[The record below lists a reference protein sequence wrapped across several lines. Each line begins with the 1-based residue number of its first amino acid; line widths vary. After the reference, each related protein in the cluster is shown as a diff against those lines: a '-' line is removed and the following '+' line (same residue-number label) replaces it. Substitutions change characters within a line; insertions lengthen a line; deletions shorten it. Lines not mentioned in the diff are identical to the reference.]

1 MKGSLVAIVTPMHDD
16 GAVDYE
22 SFNKLIQ
29 FHEEQGTDGIV
40 LVGTTGESATLS
52 SIERDQIFSFARKA
66 TSLPLMAGVGSSSTK
81 DATSL
86 IDIALKNGID
96 DCLAV
101 TPYYNRPS
109 QKGLFLHYKELAKTG
124 AQIFLYNV
132 PGRTGV
138 DLLPST
144 VNQLM
149 DIENIV
155 GLKEAVATNERFD
168 ELSNL
173 LNKNPDFL
181 MFSGDDPTFVQ
192 LMELGGVGVIS
203 VAANVMPAGAAIL
216 LRRPLVSSMLAR
228 SA

>member
-52 SIERDQIFSFARKA
+52 SIERGQIFSFARKA

-109 QKGLFLHYKELAKTG
+109 QKGL
-124 AQIFLYNV
+124 
-132 PGRTGV
+132 
-138 DLLPST
+138 
-144 VNQLM
+144 
-149 DIENIV
+149 
-155 GLKEAVATNERFD
+155 
-168 ELSNL
+168 
-173 LNKNPDFL
+173 
-181 MFSGDDPTFVQ
+181 
-192 LMELGGVGVIS
+192 
-203 VAANVMPAGAAIL
+203 
-216 LRRPLVSSMLAR
+216 
-228 SA
+228 

>member
-22 SFNKLIQ
+22 SFKKLIQ

-52 SIERDQIFSFARKA
+52 SIERGKIFSFARNA

-168 ELSNL
+168 ELYLKGIKTKNSNEAERFALFAEAEKIMMEQAPVIILWYQENFTLYQSDIRNFHYNYL
-173 LNKNPDFL
+173 LK
-181 MFSGDDPTFVQ
+181 
-192 LMELGGVGVIS
+192 
-203 VAANVMPAGAAIL
+203 
-216 LRRPLVSSMLAR
+216 
-228 SA
+228 